1 MRKCFLTI
9 CIIFLGINTFAC
21 DICGCGAGSNYI
33 GVLPDFNARIVGV
46 RYRSNNIRTHFGPDN
61 TTTYLTTDESYRIA
75 ELWGGWTIGN
85 RFRVMAT
92 LPVSFI
98 SKNNQEQD
106 LAKAGLGDANVQ
118 AHYRLLAQRSTTKS
132 NKLLVQD
139 LWIGGGVK
147 LPTGKYMPQDRD
159 ALSQSANLFQLGT
172 GSTDFL
178 LAAMYDVRLND
189 LGLNVSAGYKI
200 NTENKY
206 GYWYGNRLNAGMQA
220 YYKFRFFG
228 KMTVAPNLGIGYENS
243 VRDLSDGYAVYT
255 SGGYAWYGTA
265 GAEVNYKRFALGGNY
280 QPAIKQSLANGAVR
294 AGSRMML
301 HFGIMF

>member
-1 MRKCFLTI
+1 MRKCFIAI
-9 CIIFLGINTFAC
+9 CIILLGINAFAC

-33 GVLPDFNARIVGV
+33 GVLPDFSARIVGV
-46 RYRSNNIRTHFGPDN
+46 RYRSNNIRTHLGAGN

-98 SKNNQEQD
+98 SKNSQEQD
-106 LAKAGLGDANVQ
+106 LAKAGLGDANLQ
-118 AHYRLLAQRSTTKS
+118 AHYRLLGQRNATKS
-132 NKLLVQD
+132 DKLLVQD
-139 LWIGGGVK
+139 LWIGGGLK
-147 LPTGKYMPQDRD
+147 LATGKYMPQDRD

-178 LAAMYDVRLND
+178 LTAMYDLRLND

-228 KMTVAPNLGIGYENS
+228 KMTIAPNLGVAYENS
-243 VRDLSDGYAVYT
+243 VRDLWDGYAVYT
-255 SGGYAWYGTA
+255 SGGYAWYGTT
-265 GAEVNYKRFALGGNY
+265 GAEVNYKRFAFGGNY